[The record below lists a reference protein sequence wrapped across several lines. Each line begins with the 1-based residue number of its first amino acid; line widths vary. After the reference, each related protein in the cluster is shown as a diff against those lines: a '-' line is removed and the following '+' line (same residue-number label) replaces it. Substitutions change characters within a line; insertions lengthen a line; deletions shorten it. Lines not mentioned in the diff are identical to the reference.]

1 MADTPLPLR
10 SAQAP
15 AERLYL
21 AYQPQVLRYLTRM
34 LGQRETAQD
43 LTQETF
49 LRAGRGDETG
59 DEAHSRARIFHIA
72 RNVALNHLRD
82 TSRHAALAPEA
93 AGPQSA
99 EAQETSL
106 LVRDAL
112 AQLAPIDRDVF
123 LMRESGGLG
132 YDEIA
137 KACDITEDAVR
148 SRLQRARQALRV
160 LLAGTLATSRAR
172 GIRFTGRNDT

>member
-1 MADTPLPLR
+1 MPDTPLRPGP
-10 SAQAP
+10 AQAP

-34 LGQRETAQD
+34 VGQRETAQD

-49 LRAGRGDETG
+49 LRAGQTDGPAD
-59 DEAHSRARIFHIA
+59 DIHKRARIFHIA

-82 TSRHAALAPEA
+82 TSRHAALAPGA
-93 AGPQSA
+93 VRPQSGA
-99 EAQETSL
+99 AQETSL
-106 LVRDAL
+106 LVREAL
-112 AQLAPIDRDVF
+112 AQLTPLDRDIF
-123 LMRESGGLG
+123 LLRESAGLG

-160 LLAGTLATSRAR
+160 LLAGTLATSRAH